1 MTKPPV
7 VESVTVR
14 EMRTPGGEAEL
25 PTHVCATH
33 AGPTHVEPAHVGPT
47 HVSTA
52 EPAEVPTTT
61 AVSATTAMS
70 AATTSGDCGDRET

>member
-14 EMRTPGGEAEL
+14 EMRTPRGEAEL

-33 AGPTHVEPAHVGPT
+33 AGPT

-61 AVSATTAMS
+61 AVSATTAVS
-70 AATTSGDCGDRET
+70 TATSGDCGDGET

>member
-1 MTKPPV
+1 MKPPV
-7 VESVTVR
+7 VESMTVR

-25 PTHVCATH
+25 PTHVCATQ
-33 AGPTHVEPAHVGPT
+33 AGPTHMGPTHVPT

>member
-25 PTHVCATH
+25 PTHVCATQ
-33 AGPTHVEPAHVGPT
+33 AGPTHMGPT